1 MGFERFPAIKP
12 SSRSFSPGEF
22 PQTTF
27 EAQNGAKSFIRY
39 GNKRVNAT
47 LDLSFTNITD
57 VKAAEIVKKYIDVA
71 SDPTKYLWFN
81 RFNGTAGLDSS
92 SGVAHQ
98 LNDYIKG
105 YDDEKYSSLANE
117 DPSSGGLRWRF
128 SGPPKLQSSI
138 PGYSNVTCSFVACL
152 DGD

>member
-1 MGFERFPAIKP
+1 MGYLAFPSIEP
-12 SSRSFSPGEF
+12 SSRNFSPGEF

-47 LDLSFTNITD
+47 LNLSFTNITN
-57 VKAAEIVKKYIDVA
+57 VQAAQIIKNYTVVTK
-71 SDPTKYLWFN
+71 DPANYLFFN
-81 RFNGTAGLDSS
+81 VHNGTAGIEYSQ
-92 SGVAHQ
+92 GVAHQ

-105 YDDEKYSSLANE
+105 YDDEDYAILSDE
-117 DPSSGGLRWRF
+117 DPSSGGLRWRY
-128 SGPPKLQSSI
+128 SGPPQLQSSV
-138 PGYSNVTCSFVACL
+138 PGYSNVTCSFVGCL

>member
-1 MGFERFPAIKP
+1 MSFVIFPSVAP

-22 PQTTF
+22 PQAVF

-47 LDLSFTNITD
+47 LNLGFTNITNAD
-57 VKAAEIVKKYIDVA
+57 ATKIIRTYIQVA
-71 SDPTKYLWFN
+71 GDPTKYLYFN
-81 RFNGTAGLDSS
+81 ATNGTAGILYSQ
-92 SGVAHQ
+92 GVPHY

-105 YDDEKYSSLANE
+105 YDDAEYALSDE

-128 SGPPKLQSSI
+128 SGPPNLQSSV
-138 PGYSNVTCSFVACL
+138 PGYSNVTCSFVGCL

>member
-1 MGFERFPAIKP
+1 MGFVSFPSIKP

-92 SGVAHQ
+92 SGVSHQ
-98 LNDYIKG
+98 LDDYIKG
-105 YDDEKYSSLANE
+105 YDDENYASLANE

-128 SGPPKLQSSI
+128 SGPPKLQSSV